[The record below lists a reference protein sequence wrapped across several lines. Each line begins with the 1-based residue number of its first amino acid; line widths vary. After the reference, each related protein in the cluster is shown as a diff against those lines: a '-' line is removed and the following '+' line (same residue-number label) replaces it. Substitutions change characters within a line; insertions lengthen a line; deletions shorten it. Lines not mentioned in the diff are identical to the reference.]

1 MVKHNSD
8 KPSTTWC
15 VYFEV
20 IDPPSKTYS
29 DDNGD
34 HYIILLL
41 KKIYGQINE
50 KCSKACKI
58 PPNDIIFTQEDV
70 EI

>member
-1 MVKHNSD
+1 MVKYNCD

-15 VYFEV
+15 IYFEV
-20 IDPPSKTYS
+20 NNPPSKTYS

-34 HYIILLL
+34 HYIINLLQT
-41 KKIYGQINE
+41 IYGKINE

-58 PPNDIIFTQEDV
+58 PLNEIIFT
-70 EI
+70 